1 MVHVQRTMSHSH
13 SSASGAD
20 WRFERAKMAAAN
32 GGSVTHTI
40 FGFYDR
46 PCELSKEVTDLIDGM
61 LAIGPESRLTV
72 AQVLASHYA
81 QGTRLPAGEQYG
93 AQAVYRGSA
102 AAFNDPNALRA
113 LLAEESDEPM
123 RPVYRGGPAAGPPPL
138 LGKQHA
144 FNRDEDAEMP

>member
-1 MVHVQRTMSHSH
+1 M
-13 SSASGAD
+13 
-20 WRFERAKMAAAN
+20 
-32 GGSVTHTI
+32 
-40 FGFYDR
+40 
-46 PCELSKEVTDLIDGM
+46 TDLIDGM

-123 RPVYRGGPAAGPPPL
+123 RPVYRGGPAAGAPRQRGTVLWFEAVWKSTSELCYPSRR
-138 LGKQHA
+138 GHGDDVA
-144 FNRDEDAEMP
+144 SMA